1 MGKMTKQI
9 WHDTIQTIDE
19 NGVYKIVLNRPAKRN
34 AFSSRMYHELKLGV
48 LAAGG
53 HPDVDSILVQGHP
66 GAFASGGDLAEFL
79 NILELPP
86 HEFLPAFAQAFE
98 EPLPFRAILE
108 CPKPVVAKIDGLCL
122 AGGLVVAAASDVAI
136 ATHRSTFGVP
146 EARVGLAD
154 PFCATLLPPSIGL
167 GRARYLMLTGETI
180 NAETAMHWGILH
192 KVVAE
197 DELDST
203 VDAVL
208 KRLRQTSPDAR
219 RVYKKA
225 TNDTIPHMSTD
236 SVIRPALSANGREGL
251 KAFVEKRPP
260 VWDRSSMLI

>member
-1 MGKMTKQI
+1 MSKQI

-48 LAAGG
+48 LAAGV
-53 HPDVDSILVQGHP
+53 HPDVDSIVVEGQP
-66 GAFASGGDLAEFL
+66 GVFASGGDLAEFL

-86 HEFLPAFAQAFE
+86 HEFLPAFAKAFE

-122 AGGLVVAAASDVAI
+122 AGGLVVAAACDVSI
-136 ATHRSTFGVP
+136 ATKRSVFGVP

-167 GRARYLMLTGETI
+167 SRARYLMLTAETI
-180 NAETAMHWGILH
+180 NADVAMQWGILH
-192 KVVAE
+192 KVVDE
-197 DELDST
+197 DKLDS
-203 VDAVL
+203 AVEATL
-208 KRLRQTSPDAR
+208 ESLRRTSPDAR
-219 RVYKKA
+219 RAYKKA
-225 TNDTIPHMSTD
+225 ANDTIPHMSTD
-236 SVIRPALSANGREGL
+236 TVLRPVLSANGREGL
-251 KAFVEKRPP
+251 KAFVEKRLPN
-260 VWDRSSMLI
+260 WDRSSTLI

>member
-1 MGKMTKQI
+1 MSKQT
-9 WHDTIQTIDE
+9 WRDTIQTIDE

-48 LAAGG
+48 LAAGV

-122 AGGLVVAAASDVAI
+122 AGGLVVAAACDIAI
-136 ATHRSTFGVP
+136 ATKRSVFGVP

-180 NAETAMHWGILH
+180 SAEVAMQWGILH
-192 KVVAE
+192 KVVDE
-197 DELDST
+197 GELDTT
-203 VDAVL
+203 VDVL
-208 KRLRQTSPDAR
+208 KNLRRTSPDAR
-219 RVYKKA
+219 RAYKKA
-225 TNDTIPHMSTD
+225 MNDTIPHMSTD
-236 SVIRPALSANGREGL
+236 SVLRPVLSANGREGL

-260 VWDRSSMLI
+260 IWDRSSMLI